1 MTDNMKLWEAVER
14 TDPKFVKPIT
24 GKSYSGNSPSPYYLV
39 KKATETFGPCGIG
52 WGFRIEEEKLL
63 DGAVLEGGT
72 IEKISHAR
80 VVVWYNWGGS
90 TGSVEHVGQTVF
102 CGRRRN
108 GVLFTDEDAPKK
120 SVTDALTKALSMIGF
135 AGDIFSGRWDDN
147 RYVEELRN
155 EATQRPVSQNAP
167 QYIPPT
173 PPPYE
178 TTAVPQ
184 QAPMVTGGKVAFDPD
199 QWAADVK
206 FATEYTD
213 KHEWSECLAWWAENK
228 PMLERIQERDPLVY
242 STIYHKFTAKKKAHH
257 ASTQL

>member
-1 MTDNMKLWEAVER
+1 
-14 TDPKFVKPIT
+14 
-24 GKSYSGNSPSPYYLV
+24 
-39 KKATETFGPCGIG
+39 
-52 WGFRIEEEKLL
+52 
-63 DGAVLEGGT
+63 
-72 IEKISHAR
+72 
-80 VVVWYNWGGS
+80 
-90 TGSVEHVGQTVF
+90 VF

-147 RYVEELRN
+147 RYVEGLKE
-155 EATQRPVSQNAP
+155 EAKPDPASARMRPTAGNA
-167 QYIPPT
+167 QADTTMIPMNKA
-173 PPPYE
+173 E
-178 TTAVPQ
+178 
-184 QAPMVTGGKVAFDPD
+184 KIEFDPD